1 MSRVSIEQLSA
12 FVAVAKHGSF
22 SRAAKV
28 LKKDRA
34 TIHQQVGNLEIDWNM
49 TLFDRSKRAPVL
61 LDAAKGLL
69 NHAEHILFQ
78 MDSLNERSH
87 SLASGVEQSVTIAHD
102 MSLTAADIAKI
113 HHEALLSFPYTR
125 LNWVQR
131 DRASAIDDLLTE
143 QADLAVCLKSAL
155 ERPEGNLKFTVLG
168 GLRFAFYAH
177 KASHL
182 ASQQSISM
190 AALEKEQQY
199 IPEFLIHSPIGKNV
213 VLSASN
219 SVITDDS
226 VLLKLLEKGG
236 WAVFP
241 AHYVKLVASNEL
253 RQLDVEFLVDTGS
266 WAYELLTREGASFG
280 PVARFVKQQLLD
292 TYHQYRTML

>member
-1 MSRVSIEQLSA
+1 
-12 FVAVAKHGSF
+12 
-22 SRAAKV
+22 
-28 LKKDRA
+28 
-34 TIHQQVGNLEIDWNM
+34 M

-102 MSLTAADIAKI
+102 MSLTAEHIAEI
-113 HHEALLSFPYTR
+113 HHNVLNQYPYTR

-131 DRASAIDDLLTE
+131 DRATAIQELLSE
-143 QADLAVCLKSAL
+143 HVDLAVCLKSAL
-155 ERPEGNLKFTVLG
+155 ERPEGNLKFTIVG

-177 KASHL
+177 KSSQL
-182 ASQQSISM
+182 AKQRSISM
-190 AALEKEQQY
+190 AVLEKEQQY
-199 IPEFLIHSPIGKNV
+199 IPEFLIHSPIGQNV

-219 SVITDDS
+219 SVVTDES

-241 AHYVKLVASNEL
+241 AHYVKLVAGNDL
-253 RQLDVEFLVDTGS
+253 QQLDVDFLVDTGS
-266 WAYELLTREGASFG
+266 WAYELLTREGAAFG
-280 PVARFVKQQLLD
+280 PVSSYVKQQLLD
-292 TYHQYRTML
+292 VYHQYRTMV